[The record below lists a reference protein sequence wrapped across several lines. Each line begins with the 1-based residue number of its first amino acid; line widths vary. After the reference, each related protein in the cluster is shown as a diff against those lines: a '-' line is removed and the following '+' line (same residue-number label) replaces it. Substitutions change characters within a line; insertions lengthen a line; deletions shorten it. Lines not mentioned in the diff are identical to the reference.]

1 MTFLR
6 EFPEYFSMA
15 VQALRANV
23 LRSILTTL
31 GIVIGISTI
40 IAIFTIIQAMNTYV
54 HDNLSIISAST
65 VYVQKYPWVIQGD
78 FWKYRNRPEIKD
90 NVYDAIRAKSRIA
103 DYVAPFAIT
112 QQKAK
117 YGNNTIEGLTLVG
130 TNEHYLFTSGDVIEL
145 GRFFQPGDIISHQRV
160 TILGYDIAEQLF
172 INPGIA
178 MGKEVKIGGIPFK
191 VIGVQEKKGM
201 MFGRSNDD
209 YIYVPYTT
217 MRSHFGAFRN
227 LNIAVKTVNVSELPD
242 LVEELR
248 GIIRITRRIEPTE
261 EDNFSINKADML
273 TDFYNQ
279 VTGPLYM
286 IVFVIGSISLLVGGI
301 GIMNIMLVSVTER
314 TREIGIRK
322 AIGATRRNVMIQFIT
337 EAVFISM
344 IGGVLGM
351 ILGLYMASF
360 GAALMSL
367 DISVTPMTVIIAIS
381 FATMVGIL
389 SGIYPAFK
397 AAGKDPIDALRY
409 E

>member
-209 YIYVPYTT
+209 YI
-217 MRSHFGAFRN
+217 
-227 LNIAVKTVNVSELPD
+227 
-242 LVEELR
+242 
-248 GIIRITRRIEPTE
+248 
-261 EDNFSINKADML
+261 
-273 TDFYNQ
+273 
-279 VTGPLYM
+279 
-286 IVFVIGSISLLVGGI
+286 
-301 GIMNIMLVSVTER
+301 
-314 TREIGIRK
+314 
-322 AIGATRRNVMIQFIT
+322 
-337 EAVFISM
+337 
-344 IGGVLGM
+344 
-351 ILGLYMASF
+351 
-360 GAALMSL
+360 
-367 DISVTPMTVIIAIS
+367 
-381 FATMVGIL
+381 
-389 SGIYPAFK
+389 
-397 AAGKDPIDALRY
+397 
-409 E
+409 

>member
-248 GIIRITRRIEPTE
+248 GIIRITRRLEPTE